1 MKLQNIRIN
10 HWRKY
15 MNENYSEELLDVQH
29 LGGKGA
35 VRTMRAHIPPRS
47 VYEKWIYVN
56 ESSRFLKK
64 HEQKICFL
72 VMLYDPNGLASEKEI
87 LGKYRNGKVKKCASL
102 REEFTIVDVTGA
114 DYIIFLDAERQR
126 LAADALAELADV
138 LQKTG
143 ADMVYSDEDEWD
155 TEESCRKNPFFKP
168 DWSPDTF
175 DSFFYTG
182 NLAAYRMDVARE
194 VQTDGDFALDG
205 EGFDACHYRFARAFV
220 KKAGKIEH
228 IPEVLCH
235 VSGSYTYV
243 EARDT
248 ELWGSSDEK
257 MQNADVR
264 DLQAVDRLSVAL
276 LKEEK
281 ENAGAAENTEKISV
295 IIPSKDHA
303 QILEQCLKSLYRF
316 DEDDVK
322 IETEIIVVDN
332 GSGETERQKLKQLSV
347 RYHFQYLYRPM
358 DFNFSAMCNLG
369 AEVATGKYLLFL
381 NDDIEAL
388 ESGWLQKMKALA
400 EKPHVGAVGAKL
412 YYPGGRKLQHLGV
425 VNLAIGPGH
434 CFLEQEDEGDLYYGR
449 NRYNYNYLAVTAA
462 CLMVRKEVFAQVG
475 GFDESLRV
483 AYNDVDFCFSVYEA
497 GYDNVL
503 CNEAVLCHHESLSR
517 GSDENG
523 EKKERLLAE
532 ADYLYKKHPALD
544 QRDPFYSPNLTPYL
558 GRFEWNLD
566 DYGSREEHLS
576 DLSSSEVK
584 EFRWDIRQEWLD
596 PGLVLQIDQ
605 VYKENGKV
613 CIAGWAY
620 LKEQDNFTYIRRIL
634 LRDAQEKCWWI
645 GTRSRYRGYLKE
657 QFPEVKGMDMLAFSC
672 VFDKAALPGG
682 DGGSYQIG
690 MAAESKDGK
699 ELHVI
704 FSEKQLEI

>member
-1 MKLQNIRIN
+1 MKVQNIRIN

-15 MNENYSEELLDVQH
+15 MNKNHSEELLDVQH

-35 VRTMRAHIPPRS
+35 VRAMRAHIPPRS
-47 VYEKWIYVN
+47 AYEKWIYVN
-56 ESSRFLKK
+56 ESARFLKK

-114 DYIIFLDAERQR
+114 DYVIFLDAERQR
-126 LAADALAELADV
+126 LAADVLAELADV

-155 TEESCRKNPFFKP
+155 AQVGCRKNPFFKP

-175 DSFFYTG
+175 ASFFYTG
-182 NLAAYRMDVARE
+182 NLAAYRMDVTRE
-194 VQTDGDFALDG
+194 VQMNVGSVSND
-205 EGFDACHYRFARAFV
+205 ESFDACHYLFAREFV
-220 KKAGKIEH
+220 KKAEKIEH

-235 VSGSYTYV
+235 INGGYTYV
-243 EARDT
+243 EARGLEERKPEHEEVSDWKT
-248 ELWGSSDEK
+248 ENLPLGTLDK
-257 MQNADVR
+257 DG
-264 DLQAVDRLSVAL
+264 
-276 LKEEK
+276 K
-281 ENAGAAENTEKISV
+281 GEKISI

-303 QILEQCLKSLYRF
+303 QILEQCLESLYKF
-316 DEDDVK
+316 DENYVK
-322 IETEIIVVDN
+322 TETEIIVVDN
-332 GSGETERQKLKQLSV
+332 GSCAEERQKLEQLSA
-347 RYHFQYLYRPM
+347 RYHFQYLYRSM

-475 GFDESLRV
+475 GFDENLRV

-517 GSDENG
+517 GSD
-523 EKKERLLAE
+523 
-532 ADYLYKKHPALD
+532 
-544 QRDPFYSPNLTPYL
+544 
-558 GRFEWNLD
+558 
-566 DYGSREEHLS
+566 
-576 DLSSSEVK
+576 
-584 EFRWDIRQEWLD
+584 
-596 PGLVLQIDQ
+596 
-605 VYKENGKV
+605 
-613 CIAGWAY
+613 
-620 LKEQDNFTYIRRIL
+620 
-634 LRDAQEKCWWI
+634 
-645 GTRSRYRGYLKE
+645 
-657 QFPEVKGMDMLAFSC
+657 
-672 VFDKAALPGG
+672 
-682 DGGSYQIG
+682 
-690 MAAESKDGK
+690 
-699 ELHVI
+699 
-704 FSEKQLEI
+704 

>member
-47 VYEKWIYVN
+47 AYEKWIYVN
-56 ESSRFLKK
+56 ESARFLKK

-114 DYIIFLDAERQR
+114 DYVIFLDAERQGV
-126 LAADALAELADV
+126 AANALAELADV
-138 LQKTG
+138 LQETG

-155 TEESCRKNPFFKP
+155 AQVGCRKNPFFKP

-175 DSFFYTG
+175 ASFFYTG

-194 VQTDGDFALDG
+194 VQMNVGSVSND
-205 EGFDACHYRFARAFV
+205 ESFDACHYLFAREFV
-220 KKAGKIEH
+220 KKAEKIEH

-235 VSGSYTYV
+235 INGGYTYV
-243 EARDT
+243 EARGLEERKPEHEEVSDWKT
-248 ELWGSSDEK
+248 ENLPLGTLDK
-257 MQNADVR
+257 DG
-264 DLQAVDRLSVAL
+264 
-276 LKEEK
+276 K
-281 ENAGAAENTEKISV
+281 GEKISI

-303 QILEQCLKSLYRF
+303 QILEQCLESLYKYDR
-316 DEDDVK
+316 EYVK
-322 IETEIIVVDN
+322 IETEMIVVDN
-332 GSGETERQKLKQLSV
+332 GSCAEARQKLEQLSDW
-347 RYHFQYLYRPM
+347 YHFQYLYRPM

-381 NDDIEAL
+381 NDDIEVL

-475 GFDESLRV
+475 GFDERLRV

-576 DLSSSEVK
+576 DLPSSEVK

-620 LKEQDNFTYIRRIL
+620 LKEQDNFAYIRRIL
-634 LRDAQEKCWWI
+634 LRNAQGKCWWV

-657 QFPEVKGMDMLAFSC
+657 QFPEVKNMDMLAFSC
-672 VFDKAALPGG
+672 VFDEAALPRG

-690 MAAESKDGK
+690 MAAESKDGR

>member
-1 MKLQNIRIN
+1 
-10 HWRKY
+10 

-47 VYEKWIYVN
+47 AYEKWIYVN
-56 ESSRFLKK
+56 ESARFLKK

-114 DYIIFLDAERQR
+114 DYVIFLDAERQGV
-126 LAADALAELADV
+126 AANALAELADV
-138 LQKTG
+138 LQETG

-155 TEESCRKNPFFKP
+155 AQVGCRKNPFFKP

-175 DSFFYTG
+175 ASFFYTG

-194 VQTDGDFALDG
+194 VQMNVGSVSND
-205 EGFDACHYRFARAFV
+205 ESFDACHYLFAREFV
-220 KKAGKIEH
+220 KKAEKIEH

-235 VSGSYTYV
+235 INGGYTYV
-243 EARDT
+243 EARGLEERKPEHEEVSDWKT
-248 ELWGSSDEK
+248 ENLPLGTLDK
-257 MQNADVR
+257 DG
-264 DLQAVDRLSVAL
+264 
-276 LKEEK
+276 K
-281 ENAGAAENTEKISV
+281 GEKISI

-303 QILEQCLKSLYRF
+303 QILEQCLESLYKYDR
-316 DEDDVK
+316 EYVK
-322 IETEIIVVDN
+322 IETEMIVVDN
-332 GSGETERQKLKQLSV
+332 GSCAEARQKLEQLSDW
-347 RYHFQYLYRPM
+347 YHFQYLYRPM

-381 NDDIEAL
+381 NDDIEVL

-475 GFDESLRV
+475 GFDERLRV

-576 DLSSSEVK
+576 DLPSSEVK

-620 LKEQDNFTYIRRIL
+620 LKEQDNFAYIRRIL
-634 LRDAQEKCWWI
+634 LRNAQGKCWWV

-657 QFPEVKGMDMLAFSC
+657 QFPEVKNMDMLAFSC
-672 VFDKAALPGG
+672 VFDEAALPRG

-690 MAAESKDGK
+690 MAAESKDGR

>member
-1 MKLQNIRIN
+1 M
-10 HWRKY
+10 
-15 MNENYSEELLDVQH
+15 
-29 LGGKGA
+29 
-35 VRTMRAHIPPRS
+35 
-47 VYEKWIYVN
+47 
-56 ESSRFLKK
+56 
-64 HEQKICFL
+64 
-72 VMLYDPNGLASEKEI
+72 
-87 LGKYRNGKVKKCASL
+87 
-102 REEFTIVDVTGA
+102 
-114 DYIIFLDAERQR
+114 
-126 LAADALAELADV
+126 
-138 LQKTG
+138 
-143 ADMVYSDEDEWD
+143 
-155 TEESCRKNPFFKP
+155 
-168 DWSPDTF
+168 
-175 DSFFYTG
+175 
-182 NLAAYRMDVARE
+182 
-194 VQTDGDFALDG
+194 
-205 EGFDACHYRFARAFV
+205 
-220 KKAGKIEH
+220 H

-235 VSGSYTYV
+235 VSGGYTYV
-243 EARDT
+243 EARNT
-248 ELWGSSDEK
+248 
-257 MQNADVR
+257 A
-264 DLQAVDRLSVAL
+264 
-276 LKEEK
+276 LKESADGK
-281 ENAGAAENTEKISV
+281 QQNTGVKNTEKISI

-303 QILEQCLKSLYRF
+303 QILEQCLESLYKY
-316 DEDDVK
+316 DWEYVK
-322 IETEIIVVDN
+322 TGTEMIVVDN

-412 YYPGGRKLQHLGV
+412 YYPGGHKLQHLGV

-462 CLMVRKEVFAQVG
+462 CLMVRKEVFDQVG
-475 GFDESLRV
+475 GFDESLCV

-497 GYDNVL
+497 GYYNVL
-503 CNEAVLCHHESLSR
+503 CNDAVLCHHESLSR

-523 EKKERLLAE
+523 EKKERLLTE
-532 ADYLYKKHPALD
+532 ADYLYKKHPALE

-566 DYGSREEHLS
+566 AYGSREEHLT
-576 DLSSSEVK
+576 DLPPSEVE

-620 LKEQDNFTYIRRIL
+620 LKEQDNFAYIRRIL
-634 LRDAQEKCWWI
+634 LRDAQGKCWWV

-682 DGGSYQIG
+682 DGGNYQIG

>member
-15 MNENYSEELLDVQH
+15 MNENYSEELLDVQR

-35 VRTMRAHIPPRS
+35 VRAMRAHIPPRS
-47 VYEKWIYVN
+47 AYEKWIYVN

-114 DYIIFLDAERQR
+114 DYVIFLDAERQR

-155 TEESCRKNPFFKP
+155 AQVGCRKNPFFKP

-175 DSFFYTG
+175 ASFFYTG
-182 NLAAYRMDVARE
+182 NLAAYRMDVTRE
-194 VQTDGDFALDG
+194 VQMNVGSVSND
-205 EGFDACHYRFARAFV
+205 ESFDACHYLFAREFV
-220 KKAGKIEH
+220 KKAEKIEH

-235 VSGSYTYV
+235 INGGYTYV
-243 EARDT
+243 EARGLEERKPEHEEVSDWKT
-248 ELWGSSDEK
+248 ENLPLGTLDK
-257 MQNADVR
+257 DG
-264 DLQAVDRLSVAL
+264 
-276 LKEEK
+276 K
-281 ENAGAAENTEKISV
+281 GEKISI

-303 QILEQCLKSLYRF
+303 QILEQCLESLYKF
-316 DEDDVK
+316 DENYVK
-322 IETEIIVVDN
+322 TETEIIVVDN
-332 GSGETERQKLKQLSV
+332 GSCAEERQKLEQLSA
-347 RYHFQYLYRPM
+347 RYHFQYLYRSM

-434 CFLEQEDEGDLYYGR
+434 CFLEQEDKGNLYYGR

-475 GFDESLRV
+475 GFDENLRV

-523 EKKERLLAE
+523 EKRERLLAE

-576 DLSSSEVK
+576 DLPSSEVK

-620 LKEQDNFTYIRRIL
+620 LKEQDNFAYIRRIL
-634 LRDAQEKCWWI
+634 LRDAQEKCWWV

-657 QFPEVKGMDMLAFSC
+657 QFPEVKNMDMLAFSC
-672 VFDKAALPGG
+672 VFDEAALPRG

-690 MAAESKDGK
+690 MAAESKDGR

>member
-1 MKLQNIRIN
+1 
-10 HWRKY
+10 
-15 MNENYSEELLDVQH
+15 MNENYSEELLDVQR

-35 VRTMRAHIPPRS
+35 VRAMRAHIPPRS
-47 VYEKWIYVN
+47 AYEKWIYVN

-114 DYIIFLDAERQR
+114 DYVIFLDAERQR

-155 TEESCRKNPFFKP
+155 AQVGCRKNPFFKP

-175 DSFFYTG
+175 ASFFYTG
-182 NLAAYRMDVARE
+182 NLAAYRMDVTRE
-194 VQTDGDFALDG
+194 VQMNVGSVSND
-205 EGFDACHYRFARAFV
+205 ESFDACHYLFAREFV
-220 KKAGKIEH
+220 KKAEKIEH

-235 VSGSYTYV
+235 INGGYTYV
-243 EARDT
+243 EARGLEERKPEHEEVSDWKT
-248 ELWGSSDEK
+248 ENLPLGTLDK
-257 MQNADVR
+257 DG
-264 DLQAVDRLSVAL
+264 
-276 LKEEK
+276 K
-281 ENAGAAENTEKISV
+281 GEKISI

-303 QILEQCLKSLYRF
+303 QILEQCLESLYKF
-316 DEDDVK
+316 DENYVK
-322 IETEIIVVDN
+322 TETEIIVVDN
-332 GSGETERQKLKQLSV
+332 GSCAEERQKLEQLSA
-347 RYHFQYLYRPM
+347 RYHFQYLYRSM

-434 CFLEQEDEGDLYYGR
+434 CFLEQEDKGNLYYGR

-475 GFDESLRV
+475 GFDENLRV

-523 EKKERLLAE
+523 EKRERLLAE

-576 DLSSSEVK
+576 DLPSSEVK

-620 LKEQDNFTYIRRIL
+620 LKEQDNFAYIRRIL
-634 LRDAQEKCWWI
+634 LRDAQEKCWWV

-657 QFPEVKGMDMLAFSC
+657 QFPEVKNMDMLAFSC
-672 VFDKAALPGG
+672 VFDEAALPRG

-690 MAAESKDGK
+690 MAAESKDGR

>member
-15 MNENYSEELLDVQH
+15 MNENYSEELLDVQR

-35 VRTMRAHIPPRS
+35 VRAMRAHIPPQNA
-47 VYEKWIYVN
+47 YEKWIYVN

-102 REEFTIVDVTGA
+102 REVFTIADVTGV
-114 DYIIFLDAERQR
+114 DYVIFLDAERQR

-155 TEESCRKNPFFKP
+155 EQEGDRKHPFFKP

-175 DSFFYTG
+175 ASFFYTG

-205 EGFDACHYRFARAFV
+205 EGFDACHYRFAREFV
-220 KKAGKIEH
+220 KKAEKIEH

-235 VSGSYTYV
+235 INGGYTYV
-243 EARDT
+243 EARGLEERKPEHEEVSDWKT
-248 ELWGSSDEK
+248 ENLPLGTLDK
-257 MQNADVR
+257 DG
-264 DLQAVDRLSVAL
+264 
-276 LKEEK
+276 K
-281 ENAGAAENTEKISV
+281 GEKISI

-303 QILEQCLKSLYRF
+303 QILEQCLESLYKYDR
-316 DEDDVK
+316 EYIK
-322 IETEIIVVDN
+322 TETEIIVVDN
-332 GSGETERQKLKQLSV
+332 GSCAEERQKLEQLSA

-576 DLSSSEVK
+576 DLPSSEVK

-620 LKEQDNFTYIRRIL
+620 LKEQDNFAYIRRIL
-634 LRDAQEKCWWI
+634 LRDAQEKCWWV

-657 QFPEVKGMDMLAFSC
+657 QFPEVKNMDMLAFSC
-672 VFDKAALPGG
+672 VFDEAALPRG

-690 MAAESKDGK
+690 MAAESKDGR

>member
-1 MKLQNIRIN
+1 MKLRNIRIN

-15 MNENYSEELLDVQH
+15 INENRSEELLDVQC

-35 VRTMRAHIPPRS
+35 VRAMRSHIPPKS
-47 VYEKWIYVN
+47 AYEKWIYVN

-64 HEQKICFL
+64 CEQKISFF
-72 VMLYDPNGLASEKEI
+72 VMLYDPNGTVSEKEI
-87 LGKYRNGKVKKCASL
+87 LGKYRNGRVKKCASL
-102 REEFTIVDVTGA
+102 REVFTVDATIGA
-114 DYIIFLDAERQR
+114 DYVIFLDAKRRR
-126 LAADALAELADV
+126 LAVDALDEMADV
-138 LQKTG
+138 LQETS

-155 TEESCRKNPFFKP
+155 EQEGCRKNPFFKP

-175 DSFFYTG
+175 ASFFYTG
-182 NLAAYRMDVARE
+182 NLAAYRMDVVQE
-194 VQTDGDFALDG
+194 VQMPG
-205 EGFDACHYRFARAFV
+205 EAVSEGESFDACHYQFARAFV
-220 KKAGKIEH
+220 KRAGKIVH

-235 VSGSYTYV
+235 VSGGYTYV
-243 EARDT
+243 EARNT
-248 ELWGSSDEK
+248 
-257 MQNADVR
+257 A
-264 DLQAVDRLSVAL
+264 
-276 LKEEK
+276 LKESADGK
-281 ENAGAAENTEKISV
+281 QQNTGVKNTEKISI

-303 QILEQCLKSLYRF
+303 QILEQCLESLYKY
-316 DEDDVK
+316 DWEYVK
-322 IETEIIVVDN
+322 TGTEMIVVDN
-332 GSGETERQKLKQLSV
+332 GSCAEERQKLEQLSA
-347 RYHFQYLYRPM
+347 RYHFQYLYHPM

>member
-1 MKLQNIRIN
+1 MKLKNIRIN

-15 MNENYSEELLDVQH
+15 INENQSEELLDVQR
-29 LGGKGA
+29 LGGKA
-35 VRTMRAHIPPRS
+35 AMRAMRSHIPPQNA
-47 VYEKWIYVN
+47 YEKWIYVN
-56 ESSRFLKK
+56 ESAHFLKN
-64 HEQKICFL
+64 HGQKICFL
-72 VMLYDPNGLASEKEI
+72 VMLYDPNGTVSEKAI
-87 LGKYRNGKVKKCASL
+87 LGRYRNAKVKKCVSL
-102 REEFTIVDVTGA
+102 QEVFTADAATGA
-114 DYIIFLDAERQR
+114 DYIIFLDAKRQG

-155 TEESCRKNPFFKP
+155 TEEGCRKNPFFKP

-175 DSFFYTG
+175 ASFFYTG

-194 VQTDGDFALDG
+194 VQTDGDFAPDG
-205 EGFDACHYRFARAFV
+205 ESFDACHYRFARAFV

-235 VSGSYTYV
+235 INGGYTYV

-248 ELWGSSDEK
+248 ELGGSSDEK

-264 DLQAVDRLSVAL
+264 NLQVVDRLSVAL

-281 ENAGAAENTEKISV
+281 EIAGAAENTEKISV

-303 QILEQCLKSLYRF
+303 QILEQCLESLYKYDR
-316 DEDDVK
+316 EYVK
-322 IETEIIVVDN
+322 TGTEMIVVDN
-332 GSGETERQKLKQLSV
+332 GSCAEERQKLELLSV
-347 RYHFQYLYRPM
+347 RYGFQYLYHPM
-358 DFNFSAMCNLG
+358 DFNFSAMCNQG
-369 AEVATGKYLLFL
+369 AEAATGKYLLFL

-388 ESGWLQKMKALA
+388 ESGWLQAMRALA
-400 EKPHVGAVGAKL
+400 EQSHVGAVGAKL

-462 CLMVRKEVFAQVG
+462 CLMVRKEVFDQVG

-483 AYNDVDFCFSVYEA
+483 AYNDVEFCFSVYEA

-523 EKKERLLAE
+523 EKKERLLTE

-620 LKEQDNFTYIRRIL
+620 LKEQDNFAYIRRIL
-634 LRDAQEKCWWI
+634 LRDAQGKCWWV

-682 DGGSYQIG
+682 DGRSYQMG
-690 MAAESKDGK
+690 MAAESKDGR

>member
-1 MKLQNIRIN
+1 MKLRNIRIN

-15 MNENYSEELLDVQH
+15 INENRSEELLDVQC

-35 VRTMRAHIPPRS
+35 VRAMRSHIPPKS
-47 VYEKWIYVN
+47 AYEKWIYVN

-64 HEQKICFL
+64 CEQKISFF
-72 VMLYDPNGLASEKEI
+72 VMLYDPNGTVSEKEI
-87 LGKYRNGKVKKCASL
+87 LGKYRNGRVKKCASL
-102 REEFTIVDVTGA
+102 REVFTVDATIGA
-114 DYIIFLDAERQR
+114 DYVIFLDAKRRR
-126 LAADALAELADV
+126 LAVDALDEMADV
-138 LQKTG
+138 LQETS

-155 TEESCRKNPFFKP
+155 EQEGCRKNPFFKP

-175 DSFFYTG
+175 ASFFYTG
-182 NLAAYRMDVARE
+182 NLAAYRMDVVQE
-194 VQTDGDFALDG
+194 VQMPG
-205 EGFDACHYRFARAFV
+205 EAVSEGESFDACHYQFARAFV
-220 KKAGKIEH
+220 KRAGKIVH

-235 VSGSYTYV
+235 VSGGYTYV
-243 EARDT
+243 EARNT
-248 ELWGSSDEK
+248 
-257 MQNADVR
+257 A
-264 DLQAVDRLSVAL
+264 
-276 LKEEK
+276 LKESADGK
-281 ENAGAAENTEKISV
+281 QQNTGVKNTEKISI

-303 QILEQCLKSLYRF
+303 QILEQCLESLYKY
-316 DEDDVK
+316 DWEYVK
-322 IETEIIVVDN
+322 TGTEMIVVDN
-332 GSGETERQKLKQLSV
+332 GSCAEERQKLEQLSA
-347 RYHFQYLYRPM
+347 RYHFQYLYHPM

-369 AEVATGKYLLFL
+369 AEAATGKYLLFL

-388 ESGWLQKMKALA
+388 ESGWLQAMRALA
-400 EKPHVGAVGAKL
+400 EQSHVGAVGAKL
-412 YYPGGRKLQHLGV
+412 YYPGGHKLQHLGV

-462 CLMVRKEVFAQVG
+462 CLMVRKEVFDQVG
-475 GFDESLRV
+475 GFDESLCV

-497 GYDNVL
+497 GYYNVL
-503 CNEAVLCHHESLSR
+503 CNDAVLCHHESLSR

-620 LKEQDNFTYIRRIL
+620 LKEQDNFAYIRRIL
-634 LRDAQEKCWWI
+634 LRDAQGKCWWV

-682 DGGSYQIG
+682 DGRSYQIG
-690 MAAESKDGK
+690 MAAESKDGR

>member
-1 MKLQNIRIN
+1 MKLRNIRIN

-15 MNENYSEELLDVQH
+15 INENRSEELLDVQC

-35 VRTMRAHIPPRS
+35 VRAMRSHIPPQS
-47 VYEKWIYVN
+47 AYEKWIYVN

-64 HEQKICFL
+64 CEQKISFF
-72 VMLYDPNGLASEKEI
+72 VMLYDPNGTVSEKEI
-87 LGKYRNGKVKKCASL
+87 LGKYRNGRVKKCASL
-102 REEFTIVDVTGA
+102 REVFTVDATIGS
-114 DYIIFLDAERQR
+114 DYVIFLDAKRRR
-126 LAADALAELADV
+126 LAVDALDEMADV
-138 LQKTG
+138 LQETS

-155 TEESCRKNPFFKP
+155 EQEGCRKNPFFKP

-175 DSFFYTG
+175 ASFFYTG
-182 NLAAYRMDVARE
+182 NLAAYRMDVVQE
-194 VQTDGDFALDG
+194 VQMPG
-205 EGFDACHYRFARAFV
+205 EAVSEGESFDACHYQFARAFV
-220 KKAGKIEH
+220 KRAGKIVH

-235 VSGSYTYV
+235 VSGGYTYV
-243 EARDT
+243 EARNT
-248 ELWGSSDEK
+248 
-257 MQNADVR
+257 A
-264 DLQAVDRLSVAL
+264 
-276 LKEEK
+276 LKESADGK
-281 ENAGAAENTEKISV
+281 QQNTGVKNTEKISI

-303 QILEQCLKSLYRF
+303 QILEQCLESLYKY
-316 DEDDVK
+316 DWEYVK
-322 IETEIIVVDN
+322 TGTEMIVVDN
-332 GSGETERQKLKQLSV
+332 GSCAEERQKLEQLSA
-347 RYHFQYLYRPM
+347 RYHFQYLYHPM

>member
-1 MKLQNIRIN
+1 MKLRNIRIN

-15 MNENYSEELLDVQH
+15 INENRSEELLDVQC

-35 VRTMRAHIPPRS
+35 VRAMRSHIPPKS
-47 VYEKWIYVN
+47 AYEKWIYVN

-64 HEQKICFL
+64 CEQKISFF
-72 VMLYDPNGLASEKEI
+72 VMLYDPNGTVSEKEI
-87 LGKYRNGKVKKCASL
+87 LGKYRNGRVKKCASL
-102 REEFTIVDVTGA
+102 REVFTVDATIGA
-114 DYIIFLDAERQR
+114 DYVIFLDAKRRR
-126 LAADALAELADV
+126 LAVDALDEMADV
-138 LQKTG
+138 LQETS

-155 TEESCRKNPFFKP
+155 EQEGCRKNPFFKP

-175 DSFFYTG
+175 ASFFYTG
-182 NLAAYRMDVARE
+182 NLAAYRMDVVQE
-194 VQTDGDFALDG
+194 VQMPG
-205 EGFDACHYRFARAFV
+205 EAVSEGESFDACHYQFARAFV
-220 KKAGKIEH
+220 KRAGKIVH

-235 VSGSYTYV
+235 VSGGYTYV
-243 EARDT
+243 EARNT
-248 ELWGSSDEK
+248 
-257 MQNADVR
+257 A
-264 DLQAVDRLSVAL
+264 
-276 LKEEK
+276 LKESADGK
-281 ENAGAAENTEKISV
+281 QQNTGVKNTEKISI

-303 QILEQCLKSLYRF
+303 QILEQCLESLYKY
-316 DEDDVK
+316 DWEYVK
-322 IETEIIVVDN
+322 TGTEMIVVDN
-332 GSGETERQKLKQLSV
+332 GSCAEERQKLEQLSA

-369 AEVATGKYLLFL
+369 AEAATGKYLLFL

-620 LKEQDNFTYIRRIL
+620 LKEQDNFAYIRRIL
-634 LRDAQEKCWWI
+634 LRDAQGKCWWV

-657 QFPEVKGMDMLAFSC
+657 QFPEVKDMDMLAFSC
-672 VFDKAALPGG
+672 VFDKAALPGA
-682 DGGSYQIG
+682 DGRSYQIG
-690 MAAESKDGK
+690 MAAESKDGR

>member
-1 MKLQNIRIN
+1 MKRKNIRIN
-10 HWRKY
+10 LWRKY
-15 MNENYSEELLDVQH
+15 INENYSEELLDVQR

-35 VRTMRAHIPPRS
+35 VRAMRVHIPPRS
-47 VYEKWIYVN
+47 AYEKWIYVN

-114 DYIIFLDAERQR
+114 DYVIFLDAERQG

-155 TEESCRKNPFFKP
+155 AQVGCRKNPFFKP

-175 DSFFYTG
+175 ASFFYTG

-194 VQTDGDFALDG
+194 VQMNVGSVSND
-205 EGFDACHYRFARAFV
+205 ESFDACHYLFAREFV
-220 KKAGKIEH
+220 KKEEKIEH

-235 VSGSYTYV
+235 INGGYTYV
-243 EARDT
+243 EARGLEERKPEHEEVSDWKT
-248 ELWGSSDEK
+248 ENLPLGTLDK
-257 MQNADVR
+257 DG
-264 DLQAVDRLSVAL
+264 
-276 LKEEK
+276 K
-281 ENAGAAENTEKISV
+281 GEKISI

-303 QILEQCLKSLYRF
+303 QILEQCLESLYKYDR
-316 DEDDVK
+316 EYVK
-322 IETEIIVVDN
+322 TETEIIVVDN
-332 GSGETERQKLKQLSV
+332 GSCAEERQKLEQLSA

-475 GFDESLRV
+475 GFDENLRV

-523 EKKERLLAE
+523 EKRERLLAE
-532 ADYLYKKHPALD
+532 ADYLYKKHSALN

-576 DLSSSEVK
+576 DLPSSEVK

-620 LKEQDNFTYIRRIL
+620 LKEQDNFAYIRQIL
-634 LRDAQEKCWWI
+634 LRDAQEKCWWV

-657 QFPEVKGMDMLAFSC
+657 QFPEVKNMDMLAFSC
-672 VFDKAALPGG
+672 VFDEAALPRG

-690 MAAESKDGK
+690 MAAESKDGR

>member
-1 MKLQNIRIN
+1 M
-10 HWRKY
+10 
-15 MNENYSEELLDVQH
+15 H
-29 LGGKGA
+29 L
-35 VRTMRAHIPPRS
+35 HIPPQNA
-47 VYEKWIYVN
+47 YEKWIYVN
-56 ESSRFLKK
+56 ESARFLKK

-72 VMLYDPNGLASEKEI
+72 VMLYDPNGLTSEKEI

-114 DYIIFLDAERQR
+114 DYVIFLDAKRQG

-155 TEESCRKNPFFKP
+155 TEEGCRKNPFFKP

-175 DSFFYTG
+175 ASFFYTG

-194 VQTDGDFALDG
+194 VQTDGEDFPEG
-205 EGFDACHYRFARAFV
+205 ESFDACHYRFARAFV

-248 ELWGSSDEK
+248 ELGGSSDEK
-257 MQNADVR
+257 MQNAYVR

-322 IETEIIVVDN
+322 IKTEIIVVDN
-332 GSGETERQKLKQLSV
+332 GSCDEEQRKLELLSAQ
-347 RYHFQYLYRPM
+347 YDFQYLYHSM

-369 AEVATGKYLLFL
+369 AEAATGKYLLFL

-483 AYNDVDFCFSVYEA
+483 AYNDVDFCFSIYEA
-497 GYDNVL
+497 GYNNVL

-620 LKEQDNFTYIRRIL
+620 LKEQDNFAYIRRIL
-634 LRDAQEKCWWI
+634 LRDAQGKCWWV

-682 DGGSYQIG
+682 DGRSYQIG
-690 MAAESKDGK
+690 MAAESKDGR

>member
-1 MKLQNIRIN
+1 MKVQNIRIN

-15 MNENYSEELLDVQH
+15 INENYSEELLDVQR

-35 VRTMRAHIPPRS
+35 VRAMRVHIPPRS
-47 VYEKWIYVN
+47 AYEKWIYVN

-72 VMLYDPNGLASEKEI
+72 VMLYDPNGLVSEKEI

-114 DYIIFLDAERQR
+114 DYVIFLDAERQR

-155 TEESCRKNPFFKP
+155 TEEGCRKNPFFKP

-182 NLAAYRMDVARE
+182 NLAAYRMDVVWE
-194 VQTDGDFALDG
+194 VQTDGDFASDG
-205 EGFDACHYRFARAFV
+205 EGFDACHYRFAREFV
-220 KKAGKIEH
+220 KRAKKIVH

-235 VSGSYTYV
+235 ACGDYTYI
-243 EARDT
+243 EALDT
-248 ELWGSSDEK
+248 ELWESSDEK
-257 MQNADVR
+257 PQNTGVTN
-264 DLQAVDRLSVAL
+264 LQVVDRRSAILS
-276 LKEEK
+276 KEEK
-281 ENAGAAENTEKISV
+281 EIAGSVENTEKISV

-303 QILEQCLKSLYRF
+303 QILEQCLESLYKYDR
-316 DEDDVK
+316 EYVK
-322 IETEIIVVDN
+322 TETEIIVVDN
-332 GSGETERQKLKQLSV
+332 GSCAEERQKLEQLSAQ
-347 RYHFQYLYRPM
+347 YHFQYLYRPM

-475 GFDESLRV
+475 GFDENLRV

-523 EKKERLLAE
+523 EKRERLLAE
-532 ADYLYKKHPALD
+532 TDYLYKKHPALD

-576 DLSSSEVK
+576 DLLSSEVK

-620 LKEQDNFTYIRRIL
+620 LKEQDNFAYIRRIL
-634 LRDAQEKCWWI
+634 LRDAQEKCWWV

>member
-1 MKLQNIRIN
+1 MKLKNIRIN

-15 MNENYSEELLDVQH
+15 INENRSEELLDVQC

-35 VRTMRAHIPPRS
+35 VRAMRSHIPPQS
-47 VYEKWIYVN
+47 AYEKWIYVN
-56 ESSRFLKK
+56 ESARFLKK
-64 HEQKICFL
+64 CEQKISFF
-72 VMLYDPNGLASEKEI
+72 VMLYDPNGTVSEKEI
-87 LGKYRNGKVKKCASL
+87 LGKYRNGRVKKCASL
-102 REEFTIVDVTGA
+102 REMFTVDATIGA
-114 DYIIFLDAERQR
+114 DYVIFLDAKRQR
-126 LAADALAELADV
+126 LAVDALDELADV
-138 LQKTG
+138 LQETG

-155 TEESCRKNPFFKP
+155 AQESCRKHPFFKP

-175 DSFFYTG
+175 ASFFYTG

-194 VQTDGDFALDG
+194 VQTDGEDFPEG
-205 EGFDACHYRFARAFV
+205 ESFDACHYRFARAFV
-220 KKAGKIEH
+220 KKAGKIVH

-235 VSGSYTYV
+235 VSGNYAYV
-243 EARDT
+243 EA
-248 ELWGSSDEK
+248 
-257 MQNADVR
+257 QNTALRESADGKQQNTGV
-264 DLQAVDRLSVAL
+264 
-276 LKEEK
+276 K
-281 ENAGAAENTEKISV
+281 NTEKISI

-303 QILEQCLKSLYRF
+303 QILEQCLKSLYKF
-316 DEDDVK
+316 DENYVK
-322 IETEIIVVDN
+322 TETEIIVVDN
-332 GSGETERQKLKQLSV
+332 GSCAEERQKLEQLSA
-347 RYHFQYLYRPM
+347 RYHFQYLYQPM
-358 DFNFSAMCNLG
+358 EFNFSAMCNLG
-369 AEVATGKYLLFL
+369 AGTARGKYLLFL

-483 AYNDVDFCFSVYEA
+483 AYNDVDFCFSIYEA

-523 EKKERLLAE
+523 EKKERLLME
-532 ADYLYKKHPALD
+532 ADYLYKKHPALE

-566 DYGSREEHLS
+566 DYGSREEQLS
-576 DLSSSEVK
+576 DLPSSEVK
-584 EFRWDIRQEWLD
+584 EFRWDIRQAWLD

-620 LKEQDNFTYIRRIL
+620 LKEQDNFAYIRRIL
-634 LRDAQEKCWWI
+634 LRDAQGKCWWV

-672 VFDKAALPGG
+672 VFDEAALPGG
-682 DGGSYQIG
+682 DGGNYQIG

>member
-1 MKLQNIRIN
+1 MDK
-10 HWRKY
+10 
-15 MNENYSEELLDVQH
+15 D
-29 LGGKGA
+29 GKG
-35 VRTMRAHIPPRS
+35 
-47 VYEKWIYVN
+47 
-56 ESSRFLKK
+56 
-64 HEQKICFL
+64 
-72 VMLYDPNGLASEKEI
+72 
-87 LGKYRNGKVKKCASL
+87 
-102 REEFTIVDVTGA
+102 
-114 DYIIFLDAERQR
+114 
-126 LAADALAELADV
+126 
-138 LQKTG
+138 
-143 ADMVYSDEDEWD
+143 
-155 TEESCRKNPFFKP
+155 
-168 DWSPDTF
+168 
-175 DSFFYTG
+175 
-182 NLAAYRMDVARE
+182 
-194 VQTDGDFALDG
+194 
-205 EGFDACHYRFARAFV
+205 
-220 KKAGKIEH
+220 
-228 IPEVLCH
+228 
-235 VSGSYTYV
+235 
-243 EARDT
+243 
-248 ELWGSSDEK
+248 
-257 MQNADVR
+257 
-264 DLQAVDRLSVAL
+264 
-276 LKEEK
+276 
-281 ENAGAAENTEKISV
+281 EKISI

-303 QILEQCLKSLYRF
+303 QILEQCLESIYKF
-316 DEDDVK
+316 DENYVK
-322 IETEIIVVDN
+322 TETEIIVVDN
-332 GSGETERQKLKQLSV
+332 GSCAEERQKLEQLSA
-347 RYHFQYLYRPM
+347 RYHFQYLYRSM

-412 YYPGGRKLQHLGV
+412 YYPGGRKLQHLCV

-634 LRDAQEKCWWI
+634 LRDAQEKCWWV

>member
-1 MKLQNIRIN
+1 MKRKNIRIN
-10 HWRKY
+10 LWRKY
-15 MNENYSEELLDVQH
+15 INENYSEELLDVQR
-29 LGGKGA
+29 LGGKAA
-35 VRTMRAHIPPRS
+35 VHAMHLHIPPQNA
-47 VYEKWIYVN
+47 YEKWIYVN
-56 ESSRFLKK
+56 ESARFLKK

-72 VMLYDPNGLASEKEI
+72 VMLYDPNGLTSEKEI

-114 DYIIFLDAERQR
+114 DYVIFLDAKRQG

-155 TEESCRKNPFFKP
+155 TEEGCRKNPFFKP

-175 DSFFYTG
+175 ASFFYTG

-194 VQTDGDFALDG
+194 VQTDGEDFPEG
-205 EGFDACHYRFARAFV
+205 ESFDACHYRFARAFV

-248 ELWGSSDEK
+248 ELGGSSDEK
-257 MQNADVR
+257 MQNAYVR

-322 IETEIIVVDN
+322 IKTEIIVVDN
-332 GSGETERQKLKQLSV
+332 GSCEEEQRKLELLSAQ
-347 RYHFQYLYRPM
+347 YDFQYLYHSM

-369 AEVATGKYLLFL
+369 AEAATGKYLLFL

-483 AYNDVDFCFSVYEA
+483 AYNDVDFCFSIYEA
-497 GYDNVL
+497 GYNNVL

-566 DYGSREEHLS
+566 DYGSREEQLS
-576 DLSSSEVK
+576 DLPSSEVK
-584 EFRWDIRQEWLD
+584 EFRWDIRQAWLD

-620 LKEQDNFTYIRRIL
+620 LKEQDNFAYIRRIL
-634 LRDAQEKCWWI
+634 LRDAQGKCWWV

-682 DGGSYQIG
+682 DGRSYQIG
-690 MAAESKDGK
+690 MAAESKDGR

>member
-1 MKLQNIRIN
+1 MKVQNIRIN

-15 MNENYSEELLDVQH
+15 MNKNYSEELLDVQR

-35 VRTMRAHIPPRS
+35 VRAMRAHIPPQNA
-47 VYEKWIYVN
+47 YEKWIYVN
-56 ESSRFLKK
+56 ESARFLKK

-114 DYIIFLDAERQR
+114 DYVIFLDAERQGV
-126 LAADALAELADV
+126 AANALAELADV
-138 LQKTG
+138 LQETG

-155 TEESCRKNPFFKP
+155 AQVGCRKNPFFKP

-175 DSFFYTG
+175 ASFFYTG

-194 VQTDGDFALDG
+194 VQMNVGSVSND
-205 EGFDACHYRFARAFV
+205 ESFDACHYLFAREFV
-220 KKAGKIEH
+220 KKAEKIEH

-235 VSGSYTYV
+235 INGGYTYV
-243 EARDT
+243 EARGLEERKPEHEEVSDWKT
-248 ELWGSSDEK
+248 ENLPLGTLDK
-257 MQNADVR
+257 DG
-264 DLQAVDRLSVAL
+264 
-276 LKEEK
+276 K
-281 ENAGAAENTEKISV
+281 GEKISI

-303 QILEQCLKSLYRF
+303 QILEQCLESLYKYDR
-316 DEDDVK
+316 EYVK
-322 IETEIIVVDN
+322 IETEMIVVDN
-332 GSGETERQKLKQLSV
+332 GSCAEARQKLKQLSV

-620 LKEQDNFTYIRRIL
+620 LKEQDNFAYIRRIL
-634 LRDAQEKCWWI
+634 LRDAQGKCWWV

-682 DGGSYQIG
+682 DGGNYQIG

>member
-1 MKLQNIRIN
+1 MKLRNIRIN

-15 MNENYSEELLDVQH
+15 INENRSEELLDVQC

-35 VRTMRAHIPPRS
+35 VRAMRSHIPPKS
-47 VYEKWIYVN
+47 AYEKWIYVN

-64 HEQKICFL
+64 CEQKISFF
-72 VMLYDPNGLASEKEI
+72 VMLYDPNGTVSEKEI
-87 LGKYRNGKVKKCASL
+87 LGKYRNGRVKKCASL
-102 REEFTIVDVTGA
+102 REVFTVDATIGA
-114 DYIIFLDAERQR
+114 DYVIFLDAKRRR
-126 LAADALAELADV
+126 LAVDALDEMADV
-138 LQKTG
+138 LQETS

-155 TEESCRKNPFFKP
+155 EQEGCRKNPFFKP

-175 DSFFYTG
+175 ASFFYTG
-182 NLAAYRMDVARE
+182 NLAAYRMDVVQE
-194 VQTDGDFALDG
+194 VQMPG
-205 EGFDACHYRFARAFV
+205 EAVSEGESFDACHYQFARAFV
-220 KKAGKIEH
+220 KRAGKIVH

-235 VSGSYTYV
+235 VSGGYTYV
-243 EARDT
+243 EARNT
-248 ELWGSSDEK
+248 
-257 MQNADVR
+257 A
-264 DLQAVDRLSVAL
+264 
-276 LKEEK
+276 LKESADGK
-281 ENAGAAENTEKISV
+281 QQNTGVKNTEKISI

-303 QILEQCLKSLYRF
+303 QILEQCLESLYKY
-316 DEDDVK
+316 DWEYVK
-322 IETEIIVVDN
+322 TGTEMIVVDN

-412 YYPGGRKLQHLGV
+412 YYPGGHKLQHLGV

-462 CLMVRKEVFAQVG
+462 CLMVRKEVFDQVG
-475 GFDESLRV
+475 GFDESLCV

-497 GYDNVL
+497 GYYNVL
-503 CNEAVLCHHESLSR
+503 CNDAVLCHHESLSR

-523 EKKERLLAE
+523 EKKERLLTE
-532 ADYLYKKHPALD
+532 ADYLYKKHPALE

-566 DYGSREEHLS
+566 AYGSREEHLT
-576 DLSSSEVK
+576 DLPPSEVE

-620 LKEQDNFTYIRRIL
+620 LKEQDNFAYIRRIL
-634 LRDAQEKCWWI
+634 LRDAQGKCWWV

-682 DGGSYQIG
+682 DGGNYQIG

>member
-1 MKLQNIRIN
+1 MKLRNIRIN

-15 MNENYSEELLDVQH
+15 INENRSEELLDVQC

-35 VRTMRAHIPPRS
+35 VRAMRSHIPPKS
-47 VYEKWIYVN
+47 AYEKWIYVN

-64 HEQKICFL
+64 CEQKISFF
-72 VMLYDPNGLASEKEI
+72 VMLYDPNGTVSEKEI
-87 LGKYRNGKVKKCASL
+87 LGKYRNGRVKKCASL
-102 REEFTIVDVTGA
+102 REVFTVDATIGA
-114 DYIIFLDAERQR
+114 DYVIFLDAKRRR
-126 LAADALAELADV
+126 LAVDALDEMADV
-138 LQKTG
+138 LQETS

-155 TEESCRKNPFFKP
+155 EQEGCRKNPFFKP

-175 DSFFYTG
+175 ASFFYTG
-182 NLAAYRMDVARE
+182 NLAAYRMDVVQE
-194 VQTDGDFALDG
+194 VQMPG
-205 EGFDACHYRFARAFV
+205 EAVSEGESFDACHYQFARAFV
-220 KKAGKIEH
+220 KRAGKIVH

-235 VSGSYTYV
+235 VSGGYTYV
-243 EARDT
+243 EARNT
-248 ELWGSSDEK
+248 
-257 MQNADVR
+257 A
-264 DLQAVDRLSVAL
+264 
-276 LKEEK
+276 LKESADGK
-281 ENAGAAENTEKISV
+281 QQNTGVKNTEKISI

-303 QILEQCLKSLYRF
+303 QILEQCLESLYKY
-316 DEDDVK
+316 DWEYVK
-322 IETEIIVVDN
+322 TGTEMIVVDN
-332 GSGETERQKLKQLSV
+332 GSCAEERQKLEQLSA
-347 RYHFQYLYRPM
+347 RYHFQYLYHPM

-369 AEVATGKYLLFL
+369 AEAATGKYLLFL

-388 ESGWLQKMKALA
+388 ESGWLQAMRALA
-400 EKPHVGAVGAKL
+400 EQSHVGAVGAKL
-412 YYPGGRKLQHLGV
+412 YYPGGHKLQHLGV

-462 CLMVRKEVFAQVG
+462 CLMVRKEVFDQVG
-475 GFDESLRV
+475 GFDESLCV

-497 GYDNVL
+497 GYYNVL
-503 CNEAVLCHHESLSR
+503 CNDAVLCHHESLSR

-566 DYGSREEHLS
+566 DYGSREEQLS
-576 DLSSSEVK
+576 DLPSSEVK
-584 EFRWDIRQEWLD
+584 EFRWDIRQAWLD

-620 LKEQDNFTYIRRIL
+620 LKEQDNFAYIRRIL
-634 LRDAQEKCWWI
+634 LRDAQGKCWWV

-682 DGGSYQIG
+682 DGGNYQIG

>member
-1 MKLQNIRIN
+1 MKLRNIRIN

-15 MNENYSEELLDVQH
+15 INENRSEELLDVQC

-35 VRTMRAHIPPRS
+35 VRAMRSHIPPKS
-47 VYEKWIYVN
+47 AYEKWIYVN

-64 HEQKICFL
+64 CEQKISFF
-72 VMLYDPNGLASEKEI
+72 VMLYDPNGTVSEKEI
-87 LGKYRNGKVKKCASL
+87 LGKYRNGRVKKCASL
-102 REEFTIVDVTGA
+102 REVFTVDATIGA
-114 DYIIFLDAERQR
+114 DYVIFLDAKRRR
-126 LAADALAELADV
+126 LAVDALDEMADV
-138 LQKTG
+138 LQETS

-155 TEESCRKNPFFKP
+155 EQEGCRKNPFFKP

-175 DSFFYTG
+175 ASFFYTG
-182 NLAAYRMDVARE
+182 NLAAYRMDVVQE
-194 VQTDGDFALDG
+194 VQMPG
-205 EGFDACHYRFARAFV
+205 EAVSEGESFDACHYQFARAFV
-220 KKAGKIEH
+220 KRAGKIVH

-235 VSGSYTYV
+235 VSGGYTYV
-243 EARDT
+243 EARNT
-248 ELWGSSDEK
+248 
-257 MQNADVR
+257 A
-264 DLQAVDRLSVAL
+264 
-276 LKEEK
+276 LKESADGK
-281 ENAGAAENTEKISV
+281 QQNTGVKNTEKISI

-303 QILEQCLKSLYRF
+303 QILEQCLESLYKY
-316 DEDDVK
+316 DWEYVK
-322 IETEIIVVDN
+322 TGTEMIVVDN
-332 GSGETERQKLKQLSV
+332 GSCAEERQKLEQLSA
-347 RYHFQYLYRPM
+347 RYHFQYLYHPM

-369 AEVATGKYLLFL
+369 AEAATGKYLLFL

-388 ESGWLQKMKALA
+388 ESGWLQAMRALA
-400 EKPHVGAVGAKL
+400 EQSHVGAVGAKL
-412 YYPGGRKLQHLGV
+412 YYPGGHKLQHLGV

-462 CLMVRKEVFAQVG
+462 CLMVRKEVFDQVG
-475 GFDESLRV
+475 GFDESLCV

-497 GYDNVL
+497 GYYNVL
-503 CNEAVLCHHESLSR
+503 CNDAVLCHHESLSR

-523 EKKERLLAE
+523 EKKERLLTE
-532 ADYLYKKHPALD
+532 ADYLYKKHPALE

-566 DYGSREEHLS
+566 AYGSREEHLT
-576 DLSSSEVK
+576 DLPPSEVE

-605 VYKENGKV
+605 VYRKNGKI

-620 LKEQDNFTYIRRIL
+620 LKEQDNFAYIRRIL
-634 LRDAQEKCWWI
+634 LRDAQGKCWWV
-645 GTRSRYRGYLKE
+645 GTRSWYRGYLKE

-672 VFDKAALPGG
+672 VFDENVLPGG
-682 DGGSYQIG
+682 DGEGYQIG

-704 FSEKQLEI
+704 FSEKQLELS

>member
-15 MNENYSEELLDVQH
+15 MNENYSEELLDVQR

-35 VRTMRAHIPPRS
+35 VRAMRAHIPPRS
-47 VYEKWIYVN
+47 AYEKWIYVN

-114 DYIIFLDAERQR
+114 DYVIFLDAERQG

-155 TEESCRKNPFFKP
+155 TEEGCRKNPFFKP

-175 DSFFYTG
+175 ASFFYTG

-194 VQTDGDFALDG
+194 VQTDGDFAPDG
-205 EGFDACHYRFARAFV
+205 ESFDACHYRFARAFV

-235 VSGSYTYV
+235 INGGYTYV

-248 ELWGSSDEK
+248 ELGGSSDEK

-264 DLQAVDRLSVAL
+264 NLQVVDRLSVAL

-322 IETEIIVVDN
+322 TETEIIVVDN
-332 GSGETERQKLKQLSV
+332 GSCEEEQQKLELLSAQ
-347 RYHFQYLYRPM
+347 YDFQYLYHSM

-369 AEVATGKYLLFL
+369 AEAATGKYLLFL

-483 AYNDVDFCFSVYEA
+483 AYNDVDFCFSIYEA
-497 GYDNVL
+497 GYNNVL

-566 DYGSREEHLS
+566 DYGSREEQLS
-576 DLSSSEVK
+576 DLPSSEVK
-584 EFRWDIRQEWLD
+584 EFRWDIRQAWLD

-620 LKEQDNFTYIRRIL
+620 LKEQDNFAYIRRIL
-634 LRDAQEKCWWI
+634 LRDAQGKCWWV

-657 QFPEVKGMDMLAFSC
+657 QFPEVKNMDMLAFSC
-672 VFDKAALPGG
+672 VFDEAALPRG

-690 MAAESKDGK
+690 MAAESKDGR

>member
-15 MNENYSEELLDVQH
+15 MNENYSEELLDVQR

-35 VRTMRAHIPPRS
+35 VRAMRAHIPPRS
-47 VYEKWIYVN
+47 AYEKWIYVN

-114 DYIIFLDAERQR
+114 DYVIFLDAERQG

-155 TEESCRKNPFFKP
+155 TEEGCRKNPFFKP

-175 DSFFYTG
+175 ASFFYTG

-194 VQTDGDFALDG
+194 VQTDGDFAPDG
-205 EGFDACHYRFARAFV
+205 ESFDACHYRFARAFV

-235 VSGSYTYV
+235 INGGYTYV

-248 ELWGSSDEK
+248 ELGGSSDEK

-264 DLQAVDRLSVAL
+264 NLQVVDRLSVAL

-322 IETEIIVVDN
+322 TETEIIVVDN
-332 GSGETERQKLKQLSV
+332 GSCEEEQQKLELLSAQ
-347 RYHFQYLYRPM
+347 YDFQYLYHSM

-369 AEVATGKYLLFL
+369 AEAATGKYLLFL

-483 AYNDVDFCFSVYEA
+483 AYNDVDFCFSIYEA
-497 GYDNVL
+497 GYNNVL

-566 DYGSREEHLS
+566 DYGSREEQLS
-576 DLSSSEVK
+576 DLPSSEVK
-584 EFRWDIRQEWLD
+584 EFRWDIRQAWLD

-620 LKEQDNFTYIRRIL
+620 LKEQDNFAYIRRIL
-634 LRDAQEKCWWI
+634 LRDAQGKCWWV

-682 DGGSYQIG
+682 DGGNYQIG

-704 FSEKQLEI
+704 FSKKQLEI

>member
-47 VYEKWIYVN
+47 AYEKWIYVN

-194 VQTDGDFALDG
+194 VQMNVGSVSND
-205 EGFDACHYRFARAFV
+205 ESFDACHYLFAREFV
-220 KKAGKIEH
+220 KKAEKIEH

-235 VSGSYTYV
+235 INGGYTYV
-243 EARDT
+243 EARGLEERKPEHEEVSDWKT
-248 ELWGSSDEK
+248 ENLPLGTLDK
-257 MQNADVR
+257 DG
-264 DLQAVDRLSVAL
+264 
-276 LKEEK
+276 K
-281 ENAGAAENTEKISV
+281 GEKISI

-303 QILEQCLKSLYRF
+303 QILEQCLESLYKF
-316 DEDDVK
+316 DENYVK
-322 IETEIIVVDN
+322 TETEIIVVDN
-332 GSGETERQKLKQLSV
+332 GSCAEERQKLEQLSA
-347 RYHFQYLYRPM
+347 RYHFQYLYRSM

-434 CFLEQEDEGDLYYGR
+434 CFLEQEDKGNLYYGR

-475 GFDESLRV
+475 GFDENLRV

-523 EKKERLLAE
+523 EKRERLLAE
-532 ADYLYKKHPALD
+532 AHYLYKKHPALD

-576 DLSSSEVK
+576 DLPSSEVK

-620 LKEQDNFTYIRRIL
+620 LKEQDNFAYIRRIL
-634 LRDAQEKCWWI
+634 LRDAQEKCWWV

-657 QFPEVKGMDMLAFSC
+657 QFPEVKNMDMLAFSC
-672 VFDKAALPGG
+672 VFDEAALPRG

-690 MAAESKDGK
+690 MAAESKDGR

>member
-1 MKLQNIRIN
+1 MKLRNIRVN

-15 MNENYSEELLDVQH
+15 INENHSEELLDVQR
-29 LGGKGA
+29 LGGKAA
-35 VRTMRAHIPPRS
+35 VHAMRLHIPPQNA
-47 VYEKWIYVN
+47 YEKWIYVN
-56 ESSRFLKK
+56 ESARFLKK

-72 VMLYDPNGLASEKEI
+72 VMLYDPNGLTSEKEI

-114 DYIIFLDAERQR
+114 DYVIFLDAERQG

-155 TEESCRKNPFFKP
+155 TEEGCRKNPFFKP

-175 DSFFYTG
+175 ASFFYTG

-194 VQTDGDFALDG
+194 VQTDGDFAPDG
-205 EGFDACHYRFARAFV
+205 ESFDACHYCFARAFV

-235 VSGSYTYV
+235 INGGYTYV

-248 ELWGSSDEK
+248 ELGGSSDEK

-264 DLQAVDRLSVAL
+264 NLQVVDRLSVAL

-322 IETEIIVVDN
+322 TETEIIVVDN
-332 GSGETERQKLKQLSV
+332 GSCEEEQQKLELLSAQ
-347 RYHFQYLYRPM
+347 YDFQYLYHSM

-369 AEVATGKYLLFL
+369 AEAATGKYLLFL

-483 AYNDVDFCFSVYEA
+483 AYNDVDFCFSIYEA
-497 GYDNVL
+497 GYNNVL

-566 DYGSREEHLS
+566 DYGSREEQLS
-576 DLSSSEVK
+576 DLPSSEVK
-584 EFRWDIRQEWLD
+584 EFRWDIRQAWLD

-620 LKEQDNFTYIRRIL
+620 LKEQDNFAYIRRIL
-634 LRDAQEKCWWI
+634 LRDAQGKCWWV

-682 DGGSYQIG
+682 DGGNYQIG

>member
-1 MKLQNIRIN
+1 M
-10 HWRKY
+10 
-15 MNENYSEELLDVQH
+15 
-29 LGGKGA
+29 
-35 VRTMRAHIPPRS
+35 
-47 VYEKWIYVN
+47 
-56 ESSRFLKK
+56 
-64 HEQKICFL
+64 
-72 VMLYDPNGLASEKEI
+72 
-87 LGKYRNGKVKKCASL
+87 
-102 REEFTIVDVTGA
+102 
-114 DYIIFLDAERQR
+114 
-126 LAADALAELADV
+126 
-138 LQKTG
+138 
-143 ADMVYSDEDEWD
+143 
-155 TEESCRKNPFFKP
+155 
-168 DWSPDTF
+168 
-175 DSFFYTG
+175 
-182 NLAAYRMDVARE
+182 
-194 VQTDGDFALDG
+194 
-205 EGFDACHYRFARAFV
+205 
-220 KKAGKIEH
+220 
-228 IPEVLCH
+228 
-235 VSGSYTYV
+235 
-243 EARDT
+243 
-248 ELWGSSDEK
+248 
-257 MQNADVR
+257 
-264 DLQAVDRLSVAL
+264 
-276 LKEEK
+276 
-281 ENAGAAENTEKISV
+281 
-295 IIPSKDHA
+295 
-303 QILEQCLKSLYRF
+303 KSLYRF

-332 GSGETERQKLKQLSV
+332 GSGETERQKLEQLSV

-483 AYNDVDFCFSVYEA
+483 AYNDVDFCFSIYEA
-497 GYDNVL
+497 GYNNVL

-532 ADYLYKKHPALD
+532 ADYLYKKHPAFD

-566 DYGSREEHLS
+566 DYGSREEQLS
-576 DLSSSEVK
+576 DLPSSEVK
-584 EFRWDIRQEWLD
+584 EFRWDIRQAWLD

-620 LKEQDNFTYIRRIL
+620 LKEQDNFAYIRRIL
-634 LRDAQEKCWWI
+634 LRDAQGKCWWV

-672 VFDKAALPGG
+672 VFDEAALPGG
-682 DGGSYQIG
+682 DGGNYQIG

>member
-47 VYEKWIYVN
+47 AYEKWIYVN

-194 VQTDGDFALDG
+194 VQMNVGSVSND
-205 EGFDACHYRFARAFV
+205 ESFDACHYLFAREFV
-220 KKAGKIEH
+220 KKAEKIEH

-235 VSGSYTYV
+235 INGGYTYV
-243 EARDT
+243 EARGLEERKPEHEEVSDWKT
-248 ELWGSSDEK
+248 ENLPLGTLDK
-257 MQNADVR
+257 DG
-264 DLQAVDRLSVAL
+264 
-276 LKEEK
+276 K
-281 ENAGAAENTEKISV
+281 GEKISI

-303 QILEQCLKSLYRF
+303 QILEQCLESLYKF
-316 DEDDVK
+316 DENYVK
-322 IETEIIVVDN
+322 TETEIIVVDN
-332 GSGETERQKLKQLSV
+332 GSCAEERQKLEQLSA
-347 RYHFQYLYRPM
+347 RYHFQYLYRSM

-434 CFLEQEDEGDLYYGR
+434 CFLEQEDKGNLYYGR

-475 GFDESLRV
+475 GFDENLRV

-523 EKKERLLAE
+523 EKRERLLAE

-620 LKEQDNFTYIRRIL
+620 LKEQDNFAYIRRIL
-634 LRDAQEKCWWI
+634 LRDAQGKCWWV

-657 QFPEVKGMDMLAFSC
+657 QFPEVKNMDMLAFSC
-672 VFDKAALPGG
+672 VFDEAALPRGG
-682 DGGSYQIG
+682 GGSYQIG
-690 MAAESKDGK
+690 MAAESKDGR

-704 FSEKQLEI
+704 FSEKHLEI

>member
-1 MKLQNIRIN
+1 M
-10 HWRKY
+10 
-15 MNENYSEELLDVQH
+15 
-29 LGGKGA
+29 
-35 VRTMRAHIPPRS
+35 
-47 VYEKWIYVN
+47 
-56 ESSRFLKK
+56 
-64 HEQKICFL
+64 
-72 VMLYDPNGLASEKEI
+72 
-87 LGKYRNGKVKKCASL
+87 
-102 REEFTIVDVTGA
+102 
-114 DYIIFLDAERQR
+114 
-126 LAADALAELADV
+126 
-138 LQKTG
+138 
-143 ADMVYSDEDEWD
+143 
-155 TEESCRKNPFFKP
+155 
-168 DWSPDTF
+168 
-175 DSFFYTG
+175 
-182 NLAAYRMDVARE
+182 
-194 VQTDGDFALDG
+194 
-205 EGFDACHYRFARAFV
+205 
-220 KKAGKIEH
+220 
-228 IPEVLCH
+228 
-235 VSGSYTYV
+235 
-243 EARDT
+243 
-248 ELWGSSDEK
+248 
-257 MQNADVR
+257 
-264 DLQAVDRLSVAL
+264 
-276 LKEEK
+276 
-281 ENAGAAENTEKISV
+281 
-295 IIPSKDHA
+295 
-303 QILEQCLKSLYRF
+303 
-316 DEDDVK
+316 
-322 IETEIIVVDN
+322 VDN
-332 GSGETERQKLKQLSV
+332 GSCAEERQKLEQLSA
-347 RYHFQYLYRPM
+347 RYHFQYLYRSM

-434 CFLEQEDEGDLYYGR
+434 CFLEQEDKGNLYYGR

-475 GFDESLRV
+475 GFDENLRV

-523 EKKERLLAE
+523 EKRERLLAE

-576 DLSSSEVK
+576 DLPSSEVK

-620 LKEQDNFTYIRRIL
+620 LKEQDNFAYIRRIL
-634 LRDAQEKCWWI
+634 LRDAQEKCWWV

-657 QFPEVKGMDMLAFSC
+657 QFPEVKNMDMLAFSC
-672 VFDKAALPGG
+672 VFDEAALPRG

-690 MAAESKDGK
+690 MAAESKDGR

>member
-1 MKLQNIRIN
+1 MKLRNIRIN

-15 MNENYSEELLDVQH
+15 INENRSEELLDVQC

-35 VRTMRAHIPPRS
+35 VRAMRSHIPPKS
-47 VYEKWIYVN
+47 AYEKWIYVN

-64 HEQKICFL
+64 CEQKISFF
-72 VMLYDPNGLASEKEI
+72 VMLYDPNGTVSEKEI
-87 LGKYRNGKVKKCASL
+87 LGKYRNGRVKKCASL
-102 REEFTIVDVTGA
+102 REVFTVDATIGA
-114 DYIIFLDAERQR
+114 DYVIFLDAKRRR
-126 LAADALAELADV
+126 LAVDALDEMADV
-138 LQKTG
+138 LQETS

-155 TEESCRKNPFFKP
+155 EQEGCRKNPFFKP

-175 DSFFYTG
+175 ASFFYTG
-182 NLAAYRMDVARE
+182 NLAAYRMDVVQE
-194 VQTDGDFALDG
+194 VQMPG
-205 EGFDACHYRFARAFV
+205 EAVSEGESFDACHYQFARAFV
-220 KKAGKIEH
+220 KRAGKIVH

-235 VSGSYTYV
+235 VSGGYTYV
-243 EARDT
+243 EARNT
-248 ELWGSSDEK
+248 
-257 MQNADVR
+257 A
-264 DLQAVDRLSVAL
+264 
-276 LKEEK
+276 LKESADGK
-281 ENAGAAENTEKISV
+281 QQNTGVKNTEKISI

-303 QILEQCLKSLYRF
+303 QILEQCLESLYKY
-316 DEDDVK
+316 DWEYVK
-322 IETEIIVVDN
+322 TGTEMIVVDN

-412 YYPGGRKLQHLGV
+412 YYPGGHKLQHLGV

-462 CLMVRKEVFAQVG
+462 CLMVRKEVFDQVG
-475 GFDESLRV
+475 GFDESLCV

-497 GYDNVL
+497 GYYNVL
-503 CNEAVLCHHESLSR
+503 CNDAVLCHHESLSR

-523 EKKERLLAE
+523 EKKERLLTE
-532 ADYLYKKHPALD
+532 ADYLYKKHPALE

-566 DYGSREEHLS
+566 AYGSREEHLT
-576 DLSSSEVK
+576 DLPPSEVE

-613 CIAGWAY
+613 GIAGWAY
-620 LKEQDNFTYIRRIL
+620 LKEQDNFAYIRRIL
-634 LRDAQEKCWWI
+634 LRDAQGKCWWV

-682 DGGSYQIG
+682 DGGNYQIG

>member
-1 MKLQNIRIN
+1 MKLRNIRIN

-15 MNENYSEELLDVQH
+15 INENRSEELLDVQC

-35 VRTMRAHIPPRS
+35 VRAMRSHIPPKS
-47 VYEKWIYVN
+47 AYEKWIYVN

-64 HEQKICFL
+64 CEQKISFF
-72 VMLYDPNGLASEKEI
+72 VMLYDPNGTVSEKEI
-87 LGKYRNGKVKKCASL
+87 LGKYRNGRVKKCASL
-102 REEFTIVDVTGA
+102 REVFTVDATIGA
-114 DYIIFLDAERQR
+114 DYVIFLDAKRRR
-126 LAADALAELADV
+126 LAVDALDEMADV
-138 LQKTG
+138 LQETS

-155 TEESCRKNPFFKP
+155 EQEGCRKNPFFKP

-175 DSFFYTG
+175 ASFFYTG
-182 NLAAYRMDVARE
+182 NLAAYRMDVVQE
-194 VQTDGDFALDG
+194 VQMPG
-205 EGFDACHYRFARAFV
+205 EAVSEGESFDACHYQFARAFV
-220 KKAGKIEH
+220 KRAGKIVH

-235 VSGSYTYV
+235 VSGGYTYV
-243 EARDT
+243 EARNT
-248 ELWGSSDEK
+248 
-257 MQNADVR
+257 A
-264 DLQAVDRLSVAL
+264 
-276 LKEEK
+276 LKESADGK
-281 ENAGAAENTEKISV
+281 QQNTGVKNTEKISI

-303 QILEQCLKSLYRF
+303 QILEQCLESLYKY
-316 DEDDVK
+316 DWEYVK
-322 IETEIIVVDN
+322 TGTEMIVVDN

-412 YYPGGRKLQHLGV
+412 YYPGGHKLQHLGV

-462 CLMVRKEVFAQVG
+462 CLMVRKEVFDQVG
-475 GFDESLRV
+475 GFDESLCV

-497 GYDNVL
+497 GYYNVL
-503 CNEAVLCHHESLSR
+503 CNDAVLCHHESLSR

-523 EKKERLLAE
+523 EKKERLLTE
-532 ADYLYKKHPALD
+532 ADYLYKKHPALE

-566 DYGSREEHLS
+566 AYGSREEHLT
-576 DLSSSEVK
+576 DLPPSEVE

-620 LKEQDNFTYIRRIL
+620 LKEQDNFAYIRRIL
-634 LRDAQEKCWWI
+634 LRDAQGKCWWV

-682 DGGSYQIG
+682 DGGNYQIG
-690 MAAESKDGK
+690 MAAESKDGR

>member
-15 MNENYSEELLDVQH
+15 MNENYSEELLDVQR

-35 VRTMRAHIPPRS
+35 VRAMRAHIPPRS
-47 VYEKWIYVN
+47 AYEKWIYVN

-114 DYIIFLDAERQR
+114 DYVIFLDAERQG

-155 TEESCRKNPFFKP
+155 TEEGCRKNPFFKP

-175 DSFFYTG
+175 ASFFYTG

-194 VQTDGDFALDG
+194 VQTDGDFAPDG
-205 EGFDACHYRFARAFV
+205 ESFDACHYRFARAFV

-235 VSGSYTYV
+235 INGGYTYV

-248 ELWGSSDEK
+248 ELGGSSDEK

-264 DLQAVDRLSVAL
+264 NLQVVDRLSVAL

-322 IETEIIVVDN
+322 TETEIIVVDN
-332 GSGETERQKLKQLSV
+332 GSCEEEQQKLELLSAQ
-347 RYHFQYLYRPM
+347 YDFQYLYHSM

-369 AEVATGKYLLFL
+369 AEAATGKYLLFL

-483 AYNDVDFCFSVYEA
+483 AYNDVDFCFSIYEA
-497 GYDNVL
+497 GYNNVL

-566 DYGSREEHLS
+566 DYGSREEQLS
-576 DLSSSEVK
+576 DLPSSEVK
-584 EFRWDIRQEWLD
+584 EFRWDIRQAWLD

-620 LKEQDNFTYIRRIL
+620 LKEQDNFAYIRRIL
-634 LRDAQEKCWWI
+634 LRDAQGKCWWV

-682 DGGSYQIG
+682 DGGNYQIG